1 MPAATPRLVPVRD
14 LLDQSDR
21 PEGYV
26 APLFRL
32 AGFASATARKPM
44 YEAWA
49 AAVEDLPIGAALAA
63 GAFEERIEPFYA
75 PRHSEEWNL
84 AMEAL
89 TGMGPEAVEPPLPAA
104 PEGMVNVWW
113 QAAARS
119 ARSQDDAGGAALRL
133 RDLPIGGWLWQGY
146 FGCERLRVRTV
157 PVGGPDHRMAVSN
170 SQSAARRRM
179 R

>member
-1 MPAATPRLVPVRD
+1 MPAATPHLVPVRD

-63 GAFEERIEPFYA
+63 GAAEERVEAFYA

-84 AMEAL
+84 AMEAM
-89 TGMGPEAVEPPLPAA
+89 TGMGPEAVEPTLPTP
-104 PEGMVNVWW
+104 PEGMVNVWE
-113 QAAARS
+113 QGACLTSRS
-119 ARSQDDAGGAALRL
+119 KSEGGSAALRL
-133 RDLPIGGWLWQGY
+133 RDLPVGGWLWQGH

-157 PVGGPDHRMAVSN
+157 PAGGPDHRMAVSN
-170 SQSAARRRM
+170 SASAARRR